1 MLSSI
6 RVLKSCLVCAQAAP
20 RGGSPKPVPGRGVR
34 RLPWA
39 AGLAIKAPA
48 VLGQSA
54 SGARLGP
61 LEFASGF
68 GIRSGG
74 CMSGIGM
81 IDRLPLPCAW
91 PASPRVCGP
100 SLAFPMRVS
109 LDTDP
114 SSDTVYGAG
123 SFLGQNSGAPAV
135 KAVDHDCARAGRP
148 RQGSHPANNAWIWK
162 AELYANMTLRW

>member
-48 VLGQSA
+48 VLGQCA

-68 GIRSGG
+68 GIRTGG
-74 CMSGIGM
+74 CMIGIGV
-81 IDRLPLPCAW
+81 IERLPWPCAW
-91 PASPRVCGP
+91 PASSRVCEGRVP
-100 SLAFPMRVS
+100 SLACPMRAF
-109 LDTDP
+109 LDTSP
-114 SSDTVYGAG
+114 SSDKRSRVLSRSEFRRSRCHGG
-123 SFLGQNSGAPAV
+123 
-135 KAVDHDCARAGRP
+135 
-148 RQGSHPANNAWIWK
+148 
-162 AELYANMTLRW
+162 